1 MIDNTVFLVEIVLLV
16 WLSLQA
22 IKIDNQD
29 DDK

>member
-1 MIDNTVFLVEIVLLV
+1 MIDNTLFLLEIVLLV

>member
-1 MIDNTVFLVEIVLLV
+1 MIDNTVFLLEIVLLV